1 MNKTQKANKCREIIR
16 NTSMVVDDESAKFL
30 LEQIFPNH
38 PEWEKKQGVGVER
51 IEVRPDGHGGRCFYI
66 IRLDGSFT
74 DISFVASISSP
85 KKKNDVI
92 KACRSAI
99 RPLIDKMRESI
110 ELPFVCP
117 ITGEVVYDK
126 RDVHIDHYDMTF
138 RQLFD
143 EWVKGKD
150 IEELYRMTLR
160 LNKDNDTNTYFD
172 NEEICNDFI
181 EFHNKHTHLRAV
193 SKRANL
199 SELRKI

>member
-1 MNKTQKANKCREIIR
+1 M
-16 NTSMVVDDESAKFL
+16 M
-30 LEQIFPNH
+30 
-38 PEWEKKQGVGVER
+38 
-51 IEVRPDGHGGRCFYI
+51 
-66 IRLDGSFT
+66 
-74 DISFVASISSP
+74 
-85 KKKNDVI
+85 
-92 KACRSAI
+92 
-99 RPLIDKMRESI
+99 ESI

-160 LNKDNDTNTYFD
+160 SNKDNDTNTYFD